1 MFPQFRSSAFPQ
13 LFPPQCSR
21 LVVWL
26 MTFPTLFASIFKI
39 TRFCANSC
47 SIFMIR
53 YSGGTSSLRD
63 SLKDAFYNQTVKKRR
78 MVFENQYVIC
88 SNSFS
93 NSTFQARRVLF
104 SIFVHRRNF
113 CCMFWQLLFILDY
126 NNEGN
131 YMKGYTVEVFFFGWG
146 ALFFQQELVLSN
158 CFLSTSRKDQVSH

>member
-1 MFPQFRSSAFPQ
+1 
-13 LFPPQCSR
+13 
-21 LVVWL
+21 
-26 MTFPTLFASIFKI
+26 
-39 TRFCANSC
+39 
-47 SIFMIR
+47 
-53 YSGGTSSLRD
+53 
-63 SLKDAFYNQTVKKRR
+63 

-113 CCMFWQLLFILDY
+113 CCMYWQQLFILDY

-131 YMKGYTVEVFFFGWG
+131 YMKGYQEVFFFGWG
-146 ALFFQQELVLSN
+146 ALFFQQELVLPT